1 MTKRAVAALVVSFV
15 LAMGIALSG
24 CSDAKADFIGTWSL
38 ESGSSS
44 ALDASAVK
52 LLKSAGY
59 DITLV
64 LNENGLG
71 TIDLTDRKYNVTWEA
86 KSATDGTINIEGGV
100 SGSLSLTEGQL
111 VIGSDDG
118 STMTFTKIDGE
129 SEKQS

>member
-1 MTKRAVAALVVSFV
+1 M
-15 LAMGIALSG
+15 AMGIALSG

-52 LLKSAGY
+52 LLKSVGY
-59 DITLV
+59 DITLA
-64 LNENGLG
+64 LNEDGSG

-100 SGSLSLTEGQL
+100 SGSLSLIEGKL

-118 STMTFTKIDGE
+118 STMTFTNNDGE
-129 SEKQS
+129 SEKRS